1 VLSGPWLKMHSLS
14 FQNSRIHNLKSEQHA
29 EKEGSYRIQIN
40 KDMAVNERRAKTGNI
55 KVGGLKET
63 KTAFLRCTVD
73 AEGLLGWNGHLPL
86 PLSM

>member
-1 VLSGPWLKMHSLS
+1 
-14 FQNSRIHNLKSEQHA
+14 
-29 EKEGSYRIQIN
+29 
-40 KDMAVNERRAKTGNI
+40 MAVNERRAKTGNI